1 MIDRAGAERL
11 TRLSPPSQLRLC
23 IFFSTNASPIPRLLL
38 EQRLTANH
46 ASAVLRTLA
55 TTTILCLYCCRRS
68 SAGKLRSHDMDPRQP
83 QHPFPR
89 QTDRPLIHNPNHQSA
104 APAQQPQAYSNYA
117 PPVSQPQPPVH
128 VPYSDPYTSSRR
140 DPFLPTPPQQRRR
153 GSYGLQSGDGV
164 PAIQAER
171 QVMNG
176 GWGNTGTI
184 TVEVPW
190 PQIWAI

>member
-1 MIDRAGAERL
+1 
-11 TRLSPPSQLRLC
+11 
-23 IFFSTNASPIPRLLL
+23 
-38 EQRLTANH
+38 
-46 ASAVLRTLA
+46 
-55 TTTILCLYCCRRS
+55 
-68 SAGKLRSHDMDPRQP
+68 MDPRQP
-83 QHPFPR
+83 QNPFPR

-104 APAQQPQAYSNYA
+104 APTQRPQAYSNYA

-153 GSYGLQSGDGV
+153 GSYGLQSGDGI

-184 TVEVPW
+184 YSRGALASK
-190 PQIWAI
+190 IWVI